1 MEQTRDIMTIVGSNV
16 KKYREEAGFT
26 QSHLGGC
33 FGATS
38 NRIKMIEG
46 GMADLKLS
54 TLSKL
59 AEYLDVKVI
68 DLVEDWEDEED
79 GEC

>member
-1 MEQTRDIMTIVGSNV
+1 MVENGRSLHEIVGNNV
-16 KKYREEAGFT
+16 KRYREEAGFT
-26 QSHLGGC
+26 RSYLGGC

-68 DLVEDWEDEED
+68 DLVEDWE
-79 GEC
+79 

>member
-1 MEQTRDIMTIVGSNV
+1 MEPTRDIMTIVGSNV
-16 KKYREEAGFT
+16 KRYREEAGFT
-26 QSHLGGC
+26 QSYLGGC
-33 FGATS
+33 FGTTS

-68 DLVEDWEDEED
+68 DLVEDWEDE
-79 GEC
+79 

>member
-16 KKYREEAGFT
+16 KRYREEAGYT
-26 QSHLGGC
+26 QSYLGGC

-38 NRIKMIEG
+38 NRIKRIEG

-59 AEYLDVKVI
+59 AAYLEVSVI
-68 DLVEDWEDEED
+68 DLVEDWE
-79 GEC
+79 

>member
-16 KKYREEAGFT
+16 RRYREEAGFT

-33 FGATS
+33 FGWTS

-46 GMADLKLS
+46 GMVDVKLS
-54 TLSKL
+54 TLAKL

-68 DLVEDWEDEED
+68 DFVEDWE
-79 GEC
+79 

>member
-1 MEQTRDIMTIVGSNV
+1 MVENNRSLLEIVGNNV
-16 KKYREEAGFT
+16 KRYREEAGFT
-26 QSHLGGC
+26 RSYLGGC

-68 DLVEDWEDEED
+68 DLVEDWE
-79 GEC
+79 

>member
-1 MEQTRDIMTIVGSNV
+1 MEPTRDIMTIVGSNV
-16 KKYREEAGFT
+16 KRYREEAGFT
-26 QSHLGGC
+26 QSYLGGC
-33 FGATS
+33 FGTTS

-59 AEYLDVKVI
+59 ADYLDVKVI
-68 DLVEDWEDEED
+68 DLVEDWED
-79 GEC
+79 G

>member
-1 MEQTRDIMTIVGSNV
+1 MVENNRSLLEVVGSNV

-26 QSHLGGC
+26 QSYLGGC

-46 GMADLKLS
+46 GMVDLKLS
-54 TLSKL
+54 TLAKL

-68 DLVEDWEDEED
+68 DLVEDWE
-79 GEC
+79 

>member
-1 MEQTRDIMTIVGSNV
+1 MVENNRSLLEIVGNNV
-16 KKYREEAGFT
+16 KRYREEAGFT
-26 QSHLGGC
+26 RSYLGGC

-46 GMADLKLS
+46 GMADFKLS
-54 TLSKL
+54 TLAKL

-68 DLVEDWEDEED
+68 DLVEDWE
-79 GEC
+79 

>member
-16 KKYREEAGFT
+16 KRYREEAGFT
-26 QSHLGGC
+26 QSHLGAC
-33 FGATS
+33 FGGTS

-54 TLSKL
+54 TLAKL

-68 DLVEDWEDEED
+68 DLVEDWEDYD
-79 GEC
+79 D

>member
-1 MEQTRDIMTIVGSNV
+1 MEQTKDIMTIVGNNV
-16 KKYREEAGFT
+16 KRYREEAGFT
-26 QSHLGGC
+26 QSYLGGC

-46 GMADLKLS
+46 GMADFKLS
-54 TLSKL
+54 TLAKL

-68 DLVEDWEDEED
+68 DLVEDWE
-79 GEC
+79 